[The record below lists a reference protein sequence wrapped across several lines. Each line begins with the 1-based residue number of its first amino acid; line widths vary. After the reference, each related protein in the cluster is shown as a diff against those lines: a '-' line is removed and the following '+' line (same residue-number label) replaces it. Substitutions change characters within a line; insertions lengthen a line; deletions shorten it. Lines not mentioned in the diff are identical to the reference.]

1 LLQRVLDH
9 KARIARYMKR
19 NACQM
24 VKYSSGEGK
33 IKEEWLLNNKN
44 DRWFDEIKL
53 DYSRIAD
60 KPLKEHN

>member
-1 LLQRVLDH
+1 
-9 KARIARYMKR
+9 
-19 NACQM
+19 M